1 MERVRRRKLRKRI
14 IIDRECSKRNNRDLK
29 RVGNKKK
36 RGGIRRGESFID
48 DKRKILKKVIF

>member
-36 RGGIRRGESFID
+36 RGGIRRGKSFID